1 MKTSGLFTAHEFN
14 IPATYGKESRII
26 VFGDVHRDSPN
37 HADERWKE
45 DLAYWKQQEDCYFL
59 GMGDYLDSTS
69 TSERE
74 CLGNINKAMHD
85 TFRKDIELL
94 QEAKVDLI
102 ANEIKFMKDR
112 LIGLVNGNHYYNFS
126 SNKLSGLNSDQLLA
140 QKLNCKYLGVCS
152 LIRVTF
158 QFSKNGDRYP
168 IDFFVHHG
176 MGAARL
182 IGGSLNRVAQMFE
195 GVEADIAI
203 MGHDHKRGAVPT
215 TPRLF
220 LRNHPSSGLQVMQR
234 ETWAIRS
241 GSYLTN
247 FRPNEVNYN
256 VDSCRPPSS
265 LGHVEIRIKFTKK
278 ETKVNGKRKADVQKI
293 IRCLS

>member
-14 IPATYGKESRII
+14 IPSIFGKESRII
-26 VFGDVHRDSPN
+26 IFGDVHRDSPN
-37 HADERWKE
+37 HASERWKE
-45 DLAYWKQQEDCYFL
+45 DLAYWKQQTDCYFL

-69 TSERE
+69 TTERE
-74 CLGNINKAMHD
+74 CLGNINNNMHD
-85 TFRKDIELL
+85 TFRNDIELL

-102 ANEIKFMKDR
+102 AKEIGFMKDR
-112 LIGLVNGNHYYNFS
+112 LIGLVNGNHYFNFQ
-126 SNKLSGLNSDQLLA
+126 SGINSDQLLA

-158 QFSKNGDRYP
+158 QFSKNGARYP
-168 IDFFVHHG
+168 VDFFVHHG

-195 GVEADIAI
+195 GVEADIVI

-220 LRNHPSSGLQVMQR
+220 LRNNQASGLEVMQR

-241 GSYLTN
+241 GSYLASL
-247 FRPNEVNYN
+247 RPNEVNYN
-256 VDSCRPPSS
+256 VDCCRTPSS
-265 LGHVEIRIKFTKK
+265 LGHVEIRIKFIKK
-278 ETKVNGKRKADVQKI
+278 DKQVNGKTKTDVQKS
-293 IRCLS
+293 IRCLA